1 MRSRRYR
8 EWYASQSVRRL
19 REYPRT
25 SVRSHSGQVSPPAK
39 PDLSQPSGNFAP
51 SAPSPEVSAHLPP
64 GRPRLAVSGNDGARC
79 RASRLTPACGDA
91 AVDGKNH
98 ARGVTGAVRRKERH
112 QIADL
117 AGRGRAAERQ
127 ALLKFLVAVFVA
139 ELVLG
144 AGLQQRDVAVGADRP
159 RIDADHADVVGEALA
174 AECAGERHQRGI
186 AGAAADV
193 IGVEL
198 FPRSADV
205 VDDHA
210 MPARFH
216 LRVDLAGEVDVA
228 EHLQLPGVTPGR
240 FVDLVD
246 RTARNI
252 AGIVD
257 KDVDVGGIL
266 DQPGNVL
273 GLAQVDAVSRGG

>member
-8 EWYASQSVRRL
+8 EWYAWRSVCRL

-112 QIADL
+112 RVADF
-117 AGRGRAAERQ
+117 AGMGGAAERQ
-127 ALLKFLVAVFVA
+127 DLLKFLVAVFVA

-159 RIDADHADVVGEALA
+159 LIDADHADVVGKALA
-174 AECAGERHQRGI
+174 AERAGERHQCGI
-186 AGAAADV
+186 AGTAADV
-193 IGVEL
+193 IGVE
-198 FPRSADV
+198 FFAGSTDV

-210 MPARFH
+210 MAAGFH
-216 LRVDLAGEVDVA
+216 LRVDRAGEVDVA

-240 FVDLVD
+240 LIDLVD
-246 RTARNI
+246 RTAGNI

-257 KDVDVGGIL
+257 ENIDVGG
-266 DQPGNVL
+266 VL
-273 GLAQVDAVSRGG
+273 HQFGDVRRVAQVDDMG